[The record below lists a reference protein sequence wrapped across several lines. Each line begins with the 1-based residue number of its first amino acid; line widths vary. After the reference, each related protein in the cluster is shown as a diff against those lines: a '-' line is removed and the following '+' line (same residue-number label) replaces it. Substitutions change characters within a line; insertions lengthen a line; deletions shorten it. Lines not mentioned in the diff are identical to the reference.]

1 MHSEIDSLA
10 IRAATD
16 ERAREQIIQ
25 TQERVILKIAS
36 RVTHR
41 FVTKSDDEW
50 SVALYA
56 FSRAIDT
63 YREDKGAFLTYAE
76 AVIRRSL
83 IDEFRKQKRRSQ
95 EVSVSPHV
103 FDGAGDEV
111 NSSAVQYAVIRNSVR
126 AADAALKEEIA
137 ALSAS
142 CKAFG
147 FVFSDLMRVSPRQD
161 KTRRASARAVRF
173 LLNDPE
179 RLEQLFK
186 THQLPIQALIDE
198 AGLSKKALDRYRK
211 YIITATIVLSGDY
224 PELTGYFTFIEK
236 EAAQ

>member
-1 MHSEIDSLA
+1 MHSEIDNLA

-16 ERAREQIIQ
+16 EHAREQIIQ

-63 YREDKGAFLTYAE
+63 YREDKGSFLTYAE
-76 AVIRRSL
+76 ALIRRSL
-83 IDEFRKQKRRSQ
+83 IDEFRKQARRSQ
-95 EVSVSPHV
+95 EISVSPYV
-103 FDGAGDEV
+103 FDGAGDEAE
-111 NSSAVQYAVIRNSVR
+111 STDVQYAVVRSSVR
-126 AADAALKEEIA
+126 AADATLKEEIA
-137 ALSAS
+137 ALSAI

-147 FVFSDLMRVSPRQD
+147 FGFSDLMQVSPRQD
-161 KTRRASARAVRF
+161 KTRNACARAVRF
-173 LLNDPE
+173 LLCDPD
-179 RLEQLFK
+179 RIDQLFR
-186 THQLPIQALIDE
+186 THQLPMQALIQQV
-198 AGLSKKALDRYRK
+198 GLSKKLLDRYRK

-224 PELTGYFTFIEK
+224 PGLAGYFTFIGK
-236 EAAQ
+236 EAVL